1 MELVISVG
9 RCKMNSCFH
18 AVGLA
23 LILVLRAF
31 YGATNTGAEPRPDR
45 CSGILHRDRYGLR
58 LGCGRGE
65 GEDICVIRKKD
76 ERKVLAVCAL
86 GRYCRIQWARGPLS
100 GSRRM
105 CRDQWH
111 NLGRHTLDR
120 TASATKPAVFF
131 FTRQPVSPIPEDIGA
146 RERKLGLL
154 ER

>member
-1 MELVISVG
+1 MELLVISVG

-23 LILVLRAF
+23 LILVLGAF

-86 GRYCRIQWARGPLS
+86 GRYCRIQGLVDLCQAAGECVEIS
-100 GSRRM
+100 GITSV
-105 CRDQWH
+105 
-111 NLGRHTLDR
+111 G
-120 TASATKPAVFF
+120 
-131 FTRQPVSPIPEDIGA
+131 TR
-146 RERKLGLL
+146 
-154 ER
+154 

>member
-1 MELVISVG
+1 MELLVISVG

-23 LILVLRAF
+23 LILVLGAF

-86 GRYCRIQWARGPLS
+86 GRYHFVNPGCANKL
-100 GSRRM
+100 
-105 CRDQWH
+105 
-111 NLGRHTLDR
+111 NYR
-120 TASATKPAVFF
+120 TASKCIQSLRPW
-131 FTRQPVSPIPEDIGA
+131 
-146 RERKLGLL
+146 
-154 ER
+154 